1 MARSLRTVL
10 AICVSSASAGFGS
23 APEPWPLLHGGGFTG
38 APQPFSPDPL
48 VSYVWPDIP
57 SINDTILQIF
67 PVAPASCGAAPG
79 TPASS
84 FSNASSCGGT
94 LSPAITVS
102 GAGTLLVDFGVEL
115 PGWFEFD
122 SPDIQTQTLP
132 SLLMGISEYTRVDWV
147 GGFKEGAPKR
157 YGATFRLETNGELY
171 EGVRFGFIKLTA
183 APSAPFTITGLR
195 AVSQA
200 KPVNYVGS
208 FSSAGDPVLERVWYT
223 AAYTV
228 RATLQST
235 YMGSVLMDRGDRFSW
250 TGDAHPS
257 QATSMAAFGNFPF
270 VFNNLNRSKADCQG
284 IATYCLYFVLS
295 VADYYEHSGDAA
307 GVAYLA
313 PNVIDH
319 LDSAARMWAD
329 PQGLRFV
336 GWDDR
341 TGSGFA
347 NNTTPETQNLYRLLA
362 IRAWRAA
369 AGFLAATGSP
379 AAAARYAALA
389 DNRTAD
395 IRAMGGVPWWRS
407 FGLHAGADAVNAGFL
422 TPDEAAGV
430 AGGAIGDIVQLPS
443 QSNFNQ
449 YFILQALSGLGQLD
463 RGVESVRAVW
473 GPITAL
479 GATTF
484 WETSHPSAAAIF
496 PPGPPPPAAEQSGW
510 VSYCHPWASGPTP
523 WLTRWVTGVRP
534 LAPGYARVLV
544 APHVGGSMRGVRGA
558 AATPHGPVGV
568 EAAAGA
574 GGEALISVR
583 LPAGVARGAAVRLS
597 AALLVRLGVPLR
609 GGRGDA
615 LTLGGGDGLA
625 VRVARVLPG
634 GAAEAL
640 PVRVATA
647 LPADAPLVEEAA
659 PLRGRCAALE
669 VELPGGAEAT
679 YEVAVSLPGASA
691 VVAGAA
697 WAPEGSPFPPPVW
710 PGRFAGADATTGGSW
725 LGAFGAAGHV
735 LLGFDKPP
743 QSGANPFC
751 GVVDEGA
758 TLHLQCVDA
767 GASISGIDF
776 ASFGTP
782 VAGGNC
788 PAFARDPSC
797 DAPASMATVASAC
810 VGKASCSVDAANG
823 PFGGDP
829 CPGISKQLA
838 VVARCSSGG
847 GVQPGENA
855 PPADRVALPPWVAAA
870 RTVDYDGYCG
880 KVLQWTNGTDD
891 RRALADPADAS
902 RRALGLTQPCGCPT
916 SPFDIRL
923 TDDALAAGKRYRL
936 GLYFVDYAPSPGC
949 GAFDGTNRTQEVYL
963 LTGYPEVRR
972 GVKKTRTARKTRT

>member
-1 MARSLRTVL
+1 
-10 AICVSSASAGFGS
+10 
-23 APEPWPLLHGGGFTG
+23 
-38 APQPFSPDPL
+38 
-48 VSYVWPDIP
+48 
-57 SINDTILQIF
+57 
-67 PVAPASCGAAPG
+67 
-79 TPASS
+79 
-84 FSNASSCGGT
+84 
-94 LSPAITVS
+94 
-102 GAGTLLVDFGVEL
+102 
-115 PGWFEFD
+115 
-122 SPDIQTQTLP
+122 
-132 SLLMGISEYTRVDWV
+132 VDWV
-147 GGFKEGAPKR
+147 GGFKEDNPKK
-157 YGATFRLETNGELY
+157 YGSGPTTYRLETNSELY
-171 EGVRFGFIKLTA
+171 EGVRFGFIRLAA
-183 APSAPFTITGLR
+183 APTRPFTITGLR

-200 KPVNYVGS
+200 KPVNYAGS
-208 FSSAGDPVLERVWYT
+208 FSSAGDPLLERVWYT

-257 QATSMAAFGNFPF
+257 QATSMAVFGNYPF
-270 VFNNLNRSKADCQG
+270 VLNNLNRSKADCQG

-307 GVAYLA
+307 GVAYLT
-313 PNVIDH
+313 PNVVNH
-319 LDSAARMWAD
+319 LDSAAGMWQN

-395 IRAMGGVPWWRS
+395 IRAMGGSPWWGA

-422 TPDEAAGV
+422 TPVEAAGI

-473 GPITAL
+473 GPITSL

-510 VSYCHPWASGPTP
+510 VSYCHPWASGPAP
-523 WLTRWVTGVRP
+523 WLTKWVTGVRA
-534 LAPGYARVLV
+534 LAPGFSRVLV

-558 AATPHGPVGV
+558 AATPHGPVAV
-568 EAAAGA
+568 EATRGA
-574 GGEALISVR
+574 GGAAVVTVG
-583 LPAGVARGAAVRLS
+583 LPAGVADGATVRLS
-597 AALLVRLGVPLR
+597 AALLLRLGVPLP
-609 GGRGDA
+609 GGRADA
-615 LTLGGGDGLA
+615 LALSALTVAVTARRAGGGP
-625 VRVARVLPG
+625 VEILP
-634 GAAEAL
+634 A
-640 PVRVATA
+640 RVATA
-647 LPADAPLVEEAA
+647 AAPADAPLVDEAA

-669 VELPGGAEAT
+669 VELPGGRDAT
-679 YEVAVSLPGASA
+679 YEVAVALAAPHAG
-691 VVAGAA
+691 GAA
-697 WAPEGSPFPPPVW
+697 PPWAPEDSPFPPPAW
-710 PGRFAGADATTGGSW
+710 PGRFVGEDAATGGSW
-725 LGAFGAAGHV
+725 VGKFGAAGHV

-751 GVVDEGA
+751 GVVDEDN
-758 TLHLQCVDA
+758 TLHLQCVVA
-767 GASISGIDF
+767 GATISGVDF

-782 VAGGNC
+782 HDGAC
-788 PAFARDPSC
+788 PAFAADPAC
-797 DAPASMATVASAC
+797 DAPSSKSVVAGAC
-810 VGKASCSVDAANG
+810 VGKAACAVVASNDN
-823 PFGGDP
+823 FDGDP
-829 CPGISKQLA
+829 CPGTGKQLA

-847 GVQPGENA
+847 GVQPGNNA
-855 PPADRVALPPWVAAA
+855 PPADRVALPPWVADA

-880 KVLQWTNGTDD
+880 KVLQWANATDD
-891 RRALADPADAS
+891 PRALVDPADAA

-923 TDDALAAGKRYRL
+923 TDEALAAGKRYKI
-936 GLYFVDYAPSPGC
+936 GLYFVDFAPSPGC
-949 GAFDGTNRTQEVYL
+949 GAFDGSNRTQEVYL
-963 LTGYPEVRR
+963 LSGYPELAPATERQALTDFGGGVWLFYELKGNIRVRISTVD
-972 GVKKTRTARKTRT
+972 GDMAVLSAVVFDELQ